1 MSNPA
6 RELLQDKNYRGFLVA
21 QTFVAGIN
29 GTSRFTFVWL
39 VITLTDWTAAEG
51 LVAVCLGLP
60 AMLFSLPA
68 GAYSDRVDRKR
79 LFVVWTTALIVG
91 LASVTAMIATGW
103 ATPFRTGVAAVVIG
117 TIITVN
123 PPNLNAMVSLL
134 VPGDRLMNAVALQN
148 GAMQAAG
155 FSSVIVA
162 GVAIQ
167 VLGDAGGFALLTGF
181 ALISLFSIRK
191 VVIPPDEITE
201 GSKQTASKSLG
212 KSIREGC
219 TYAAQTELIRNL
231 LLISLVLGS
240 SFAVMQI
247 SMPRVVED
255 VYERE
260 AASAGTVLGAFGFGM
275 LISSAFMANR
285 TNVRHGRNMAI
296 CIGIGLGGGQL
307 LLSFAPNLFVAVAVM
322 LAWGMNAGVAMAS
335 HRTVLQHN
343 TAPEMMG
350 RVMGLMMMGFMG
362 GLPIGAGIAAA
373 LSRLMEPTNTMR
385 TVGAATI
392 VVAASLSWHKSI
404 RSIR

>member
-6 RELLQDKNYRGFLVA
+6 GELLKDKNYRGFLLA

-29 GTSRFTFVWL
+29 GTLRFTFVWL
-39 VITLTDWTAAEG
+39 VVTLTDWTTAEG
-51 LVAVCLGLP
+51 LVAICLGLP
-60 AMLFSLPA
+60 SMLLSLPA

-91 LASVTAMIATGW
+91 LAIFTAVIAAGW
-103 ATPFRTGVAAVVIG
+103 ATPFWTGVAAIFIG
-117 TIITVN
+117 TMITVN

-148 GAMQAAG
+148 GAMHAAG
-155 FSSVIVA
+155 FSGVIIA

-167 VLGDAGGFALLTGF
+167 ILGDAGGFALLTVF
-181 ALISLFSIRK
+181 ALIALFNIRK
-191 VVIPPDEITE
+191 VVIPPDKITD
-201 GSKQTASKSLG
+201 GSKQTASESLR
-212 KSIREGC
+212 KSIRKGFA
-219 TYAAQTELIRNL
+219 YAAQTEPIRSL

-255 VYERE
+255 VFERE

-296 CIGIGLGGGQL
+296 CIGVGLGGGQL
-307 LLSFAPNLFVAVAVM
+307 SLSFAPDVFIAIAVM
-322 LAWGMNAGVAMAS
+322 LAWGMNAGIAMTS
-335 HRTVLQHN
+335 HRTVLQQN
-343 TAPEMMG
+343 TPPEMMG

-373 LSRLMEPTNTMR
+373 LSRIMGPIDTMR
-385 TVGAATI
+385 TVGAVTI
-392 VVAASLSWHKSI
+392 VIATSLTWRKSI
-404 RSIR
+404 RSVL

>member
-6 RELLQDKNYRGFLVA
+6 GELLQDKNYRGFLVA
-21 QTFVAGIN
+21 QTFAAGIN

-60 AMLFSLPA
+60 AMLLSLPA
-68 GAYSDRVDRKR
+68 GAYSDRVDRKQ
-79 LFVVWTTALIVG
+79 LFVVCTTALVVG
-91 LASVTAMIATGW
+91 LAIFTVVIAAGW
-103 ATPFRTGVAAVVIG
+103 ATPFWTSVAAVFIG
-117 TIITVN
+117 TLITVN

-155 FSSVIVA
+155 FTGVIIA

-191 VVIPPDEITE
+191 VVIPPDKITE
-201 GSKQTASKSLG
+201 GSEQTASRSLG
-212 KSIREGC
+212 KSIREGF

-231 LLISLVLGS
+231 LLVSLVLGS

-275 LISSAFMANR
+275 LISSVFMANR
-285 TNVRHGRNMAI
+285 TNAHHGRNMAI

-307 LLSFAPNLFVAVAVM
+307 SLSFAPNLLVAVAVM
-322 LAWGMNAGVAMAS
+322 LAWGMNAGIAMAS

-373 LSRLMEPTNTMR
+373 LSRLMGPTETMR
-385 TVGAATI
+385 TVGVATI
-392 VVAASLSWHKSI
+392 VVAASLCWRKSI

>member
-307 LLSFAPNLFVAVAVM
+307 LLSFAPNL
-322 LAWGMNAGVAMAS
+322 LS
-335 HRTVLQHN
+335 Q
-343 TAPEMMG
+343 
-350 RVMGLMMMGFMG
+350 
-362 GLPIGAGIAAA
+362 LP
-373 LSRLMEPTNTMR
+373 
-385 TVGAATI
+385 
-392 VVAASLSWHKSI
+392 
-404 RSIR
+404 

>member
-1 MSNPA
+1 
-6 RELLQDKNYRGFLVA
+6 
-21 QTFVAGIN
+21 
-29 GTSRFTFVWL
+29 
-39 VITLTDWTAAEG
+39 
-51 LVAVCLGLP
+51 
-60 AMLFSLPA
+60 MLFSLPA